1 MNYRHAFHAGNFA
14 DVFKHLVLVALLEA
28 LKRKEKGFAYFETH
42 AGAGRYDLR
51 DPAVQRTGEYREG
64 IGRLWNEVP
73 ADPLVAA
80 YLAAVRGV
88 NRGSALCAY
97 PGSPRIARALARPQD
112 RLQLAEL
119 EPGECARLE
128 REFARDRQVR
138 VDGGDGY
145 ARLRAWLPPREARGL
160 VLIDPPYESEAEW
173 RRAADALLDAHRR
186 WATGVYA
193 LWYPL
198 KAGAPVARLKRT
210 LETSG
215 VRRVLVAELE
225 VWPADAPFRLNGCG
239 MLIVNPPWRVDAEL
253 ERALPW
259 LAERL
264 RQGPRAGARV
274 GWLVPE

>member
-14 DVFKHLVLVALLEA
+14 DVFKHLVLVALLEG

-51 DPAVQRTGEYREG
+51 DPAVQKTGEYRDG
-64 IGRLWNEVP
+64 IGRLWEDTS

-80 YLAAVRGV
+80 YLSVVRSM
-88 NRGSALCAY
+88 NRGPVLRVY
-97 PGSPRIARALARPQD
+97 PGSPRLARAVVRTQD

-138 VDGGDGY
+138 VACGDGY
-145 ARLRAWLPPREARGL
+145 ARLTAWLPPREARGL
-160 VLIDPPYESEAEW
+160 VLIDPPYESADEW
-173 RRAADALLDAHRR
+173 RNAAAAVVAAHGR
-186 WATGVYA
+186 WPTGVYA

-198 KAGAPVARLKRT
+198 KAGAPVARLRNT

-215 VRRVLVAELE
+215 VRRILLAELE
-225 VWPADAPFRLNGCG
+225 VWPSDTPFRLNGCA
-239 MLIVNPPWRVDAEL
+239 MAMINPPWRVDAEL
-253 ERALPW
+253 ERALRP
-259 LAERL
+259 LADRL
-264 RQGPRAGARV
+264 RQGPRASARV
-274 GWLVPE
+274 RWLVPE